1 MFLLPIGKEEDIK
14 FATLLVEHLNAIM
27 FTSAELSSL
36 REQIKVLNTPVS
48 TFVKSESKKIRHSG
62 MKNSITS
69 TILIQSS

>member
-48 TFVKSESKKIRHSG
+48 TFVKSESKKRG
-62 MKNSITS
+62 TQKLK
-69 TILIQSS
+69 IL

>member
-1 MFLLPIGKEEDIK
+1 MVLLPIGNEEDIK

-48 TFVKSESKKIRHSG
+48 TFVH
-62 MKNSITS
+62 
-69 TILIQSS
+69 